1 MNAEERGSEMASA
14 TAHERTIGRPT
25 PSWSGIGRRRV
36 LIIDDDEAVAL
47 TLARAAE
54 ECGCPVTLTDTAESF
69 QARYRAESPEIVIID
84 LALVGTDGVEI
95 LKFLA
100 QENSDALV
108 LIASG
113 FDRRVV
119 EAAMRFGGALGLN
132 MGAALTKPIL
142 VEDLKCALRNGPL

>member
-1 MNAEERGSEMASA
+1 MASSSA
-14 TAHERTIGRPT
+14 SERTIGRPA
-25 PSWSGIGRRRV
+25 PSWSGVGLRRV
-36 LIIDDDEAVAL
+36 LIVDDEESVAL

-54 ECGCPVTLTDTAESF
+54 ECGCPATLTDSADSF
-69 QARYRAESPEIVIID
+69 RARYRAENPDVVIID
-84 LALVGTDGVEI
+84 LSLVDTDGVEI

-100 QENSDALV
+100 QENCDALV

-119 EAAMRFGGALGLN
+119 EAALRFGGALGLN

-142 VEDLKCALRNGPL
+142 VEDLRCALRNGPL

>member
-1 MNAEERGSEMASA
+1 MASSSA
-14 TAHERTIGRPT
+14 SERTIGRPAPNWT
-25 PSWSGIGRRRV
+25 GLGLRRI
-36 LIIDDDEAVAL
+36 LIIDDEVSVAR
-47 TLARAAE
+47 TLARAVE
-54 ECGCPVTLTDTAESF
+54 ECGCRATLTDSAESF
-69 QARYRAESPEIVIID
+69 RDSYRAEMPDVVIID
-84 LALVGTDGVEI
+84 LALVDSDGVEI

-100 QENSDALV
+100 QENCDALV

-142 VEDLKCALRNGPL
+142 VDDLKCALRSGPL